1 MNNFK
6 ILNFSIWDYKQYE
19 KFENVNFTFS
29 DDNDSGSDL
38 PFITLVIGANA
49 TGKSRL
55 LRIIVETINDLYK
68 LKNENNTLFSFKGG
82 YKLVF
87 KYKKS
92 IFSVENN
99 KYELII
105 KKNNRKINISKL
117 ELPEKLIAQSYSIN
131 DRFPHQINNY
141 SNLRITPTGSTL
153 KSRYNNSMYEY
164 LGIRTFNNMAS
175 ATGHITRTIDILFNA
190 FSIGSVNKSIS
201 YVFDAL
207 NFRPN
212 LSIEY
217 RFKSYSSLIGNDKL
231 TEKYLKNFIDNL
243 DEKKVGFSYKNFKDL
258 LKNKTLL
265 KELVEY
271 AEELRER
278 RNKRIPLIFDL
289 DFTDINSFDSFISEY
304 RMLDLLRKLNLVSY
318 GEIIVYRKDG
328 SRFDINKGSSGEINI
343 FTSLISLACVI
354 EDNSLILIDE
364 PEISLH
370 PNWQMKYLNL
380 VYSIFHSRYTNSH
393 FIICTHSHF
402 LVSDLKPESSY
413 LLTLKNDDDFN
424 LKVDTIPKSTFG
436 WSAEEVLYTVFDVRN
451 TRNSFFEYDLTKLI
465 RLINDSSNDFIEIKR
480 LIDKFLVLK
489 LSVEDPLNIVL
500 EKANKY
506 IEENAKHS
514 K

>member
-19 KFENVNFTFS
+19 KFENVEFTFS
-29 DDNDSGSDL
+29 DNIDSDSDL
-38 PFITLVIGANA
+38 PFITLIIGANA
-49 TGKSRL
+49 TGKSKL
-55 LRIIVETINDLYK
+55 LKIIVETFNDLYK

-105 KKNNRKINISKL
+105 KKNNKIINISKL

-131 DRFPHQINNY
+131 DRFPQQINNY
-141 SNLRITPTGSTL
+141 SNLRITPTGRTL

-190 FSIGSVNKSIS
+190 FSIKSVDNSIT

-207 NFRPN
+207 NFRRN

-258 LKNKTLL
+258 LKNNTLL

-289 DFTDINSFDSFISEY
+289 DFTDIDSFENFISEY
-304 RMLDLLRKLNLVSY
+304 RMLDLLRKLNLVTY

-370 PNWQMKYLNL
+370 PNWQMKYLDL
-380 VYSIFHSRYTNSH
+380 IYSVFHTRYSNTH

-402 LVSDLKPESSY
+402 LVSDLRPDSSY
-413 LLTLKNDDDFN
+413 LVTLKNDDNYD
-424 LKVDTIPKSTFG
+424 LLAKSIPKSTFG
-436 WSAEEVLYTVFDVRN
+436 WSAEEVLYTVFDVRT
-451 TRNSFFEYDLTKLI
+451 TRNSYFEFDLTKLI
-465 RLINDSSNDFIEIKR
+465 KLINDNSNDYIEIKR
-480 LIDKFLVLK
+480 IINKFSSLVI
-489 LSVEDPLNIVL
+489 SDEDPLNIIL

-506 IEENAKHS
+506 IQINA
-514 K
+514 